1 MTTKIPVPPFKLHSV
16 QVESNKVCACGLIL
30 RTHSK
35 YSVILKTPTNF
46 KRSCHTFILGQ
57 RLYSIYI
64 NDQLNAVTQGEVEVC
79 ADDTTTYCIGDNFD
93 IVTTT
98 HIFKLFK
105 TFFTV
110 MVIFVFFF
118 SNVVSFFS

>member
-46 KRSCHTFILGQ
+46 KRSCHTFILGP

-64 NDQLNAVTQGEVEVC
+64 NDQPDAVTHGEVEVY
-79 ADDTTTYCIGDNFD
+79 ADDTTTYCTGNNFN
-93 IVTTT
+93 IVPTT
-98 HIFKLFK
+98 HIFELFK
-105 TFFTV
+105 TFFTL
-110 MVIFVFFF
+110 MVIFVFF
-118 SNVVSFFS
+118 SDVISFFF